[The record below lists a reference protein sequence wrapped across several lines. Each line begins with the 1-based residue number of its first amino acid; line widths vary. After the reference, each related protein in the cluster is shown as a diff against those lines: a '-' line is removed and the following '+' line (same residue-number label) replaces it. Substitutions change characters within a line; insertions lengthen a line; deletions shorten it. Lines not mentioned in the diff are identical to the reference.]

1 MSKKTCDLLV
11 SVDDVMTMDSED
23 RIIHDASIAITNDK
37 IVAVDEAP
45 TINGMYK
52 ADKEINLRGMMALPG
67 LIDTYGHAGHGLIKS
82 LYH

>member
-37 IVAVDEAP
+37 IVAVGEAA
-45 TINGMYK
+45 TISGMYK
-52 ADKEINLRGMMALPG
+52 ADK
-67 LIDTYGHAGHGLIKS
+67 
-82 LYH
+82 